1 MSSILRPLKPQ
12 KPRSLEGQL
21 SFVPFH
27 QQAVLI
33 PGQPEFHAVS
43 AFYLEGGVIGGEA
56 VVLRGVISVVVIHIG
71 ALGDH
76 RCRDGES
83 GGIVVFCPLAQAS
96 DSRYDDDNGYRH
108 EGDGKQDVE

>member
-43 AFYLEGGVIGGEA
+43 AFYLEGGVIGGGA

-76 RCRDGES
+76 RSALFFGFT
-83 GGIVVFCPLAQAS
+83 IP
-96 DSRYDDDNGYRH
+96 
-108 EGDGKQDVE
+108 